1 MRRYLITGTLLLLA
15 GIYLLPLA
23 IYMVG
28 QLLAG
33 PYEGSGALGYI
44 GSIYR
49 AALDGKLAAWS
60 LILSPV
66 LIVMVWSGVFRLR
79 RMNRHRISEKSRTQE
94 PGS

>member
-1 MRRYLITGTLLLLA
+1 VRRYLITGTLLLLA

>member
-1 MRRYLITGTLLLLA
+1 VRRYLITGTLLLLA

-33 PYEGSGALGYI
+33 PYEGSGVVGYI

-60 LILSPV
+60 LILSPA
-66 LIVMVWSGVFRLR
+66 LIVIVWSGVFRLR
-79 RMNRHRISEKSRTQE
+79 RMNRHLVSEKNSAQD
-94 PGS
+94 PDY